1 MRDRFLSE
9 THVYSGYVELDTTAD
24 VSVRCAWF
32 CGRVMKDT
40 SKAPLN
46 QTDTSAA
53 QPINTKDTP
62 SAFQLL

>member
-1 MRDRFLSE
+1 MYDRFLSE
-9 THVYSGYVELDTTAD
+9 THVHSGSVELDTTAD

-32 CGRVMKDT
+32 CGSVMKDT

-46 QTDTSAA
+46 QTSAA

-62 SAFQLL
+62 PAFQLL